1 MEEALKEAKKAA
13 AMGEIPI
20 GAVIVKD
27 GEIIGRGHNETETGC
42 DPTAHAEIVA
52 IRQAAKRLGGWK
64 LPGCSMY
71 VTIEPCSM
79 CAGAIVWSRIEKLY
93 IGSMD
98 PKAGACGSVFNIP
111 QEKKLN
117 HFVEIETG
125 VMQAE
130 CSGIIRD
137 FFKQLRKNINE
148 KSQCTDLPYDYGSI
162 YLSTF
167 LFRSERNSKYA
178 ERCKLQNRKN
188 HSGKQCEKCF
198 RGKPECEDLL

>member
-1 MEEALKEAKKAA
+1 
-13 AMGEIPI
+13 MGEIPI

-52 IRQAAKRLGGWK
+52 IRQAANALEAGSFQAAACTSPLNPAACVPVLSYG
-64 LPGCSMY
+64 PGS
-71 VTIEPCSM
+71 T
-79 CAGAIVWSRIEKLY
+79 LY

-137 FFKQLRKNINE
+137 FFKQLRKNKAEE
-148 KSQCTDLPYDYGSI
+148 KHQ
-162 YLSTF
+162 
-167 LFRSERNSKYA
+167 
-178 ERCKLQNRKN
+178 
-188 HSGKQCEKCF
+188 
-198 RGKPECEDLL
+198 